1 MSNRKL
7 RKKTILLGIIFLV
20 TAIAA
25 AAILYAVS
33 PGLLAGRIEKDY
45 ASEQYQDALDRSIKL
60 MTWFPASREAREAA
74 YRIMQQIGDGYDKV
88 IIGQDFTFRSGS
100 GSGQTLVDR
109 ESFPNLYG
117 TLRQVADKQRN
128 VLWRWNMYERIGETA
143 LLIEDFPAA
152 EDFLLQAL
160 EGFAAERSGGFR
172 QIQIYLTLT
181 ELQYALHNHEQAKVY
196 AELADSTAIRNPM
209 LKAEA
214 KAWLG
219 MLLVEEEL
227 YTEAALLFEQAKQLV
242 HESLESLDSFEYPED
257 SESRDSS
264 EAQKSSRI
272 GSLPERAVANPEDQ
286 KAYSMAERGL
296 SYIEAAVGSAGL
308 TPEEVSAGFGQV
320 TVAVYRFGRPLAGV
334 EALLRPEAHSGSYS
348 SRMFDTGTYRTS
360 ESGKDGE
367 IDFSR
372 VEPGKYDLIFRFDP
386 DALEDVGAFQI
397 PDTVEV
403 EEGDSLDLSV
413 DLNAKVMIIEP
424 REPVELAYGEQLSM
438 HWEPYP
444 EADYYGIH
452 AVYYYGEGDDGDG
465 DGGVDGVRDNRFTS
479 SVGTVIRKVSNNSL
493 SIDTAAADDHTRIG
507 IFSPDRV
514 YPAAVIG
521 LFHPGALLSL
531 RVSAYTRTGHLLSDS
546 EGLIYNPDAVYPLWE
561 ITEPADPSLLSAGDR
576 LLLAGAYEEALE
588 VYRKAAEAGDIEA
601 LASAEALERSLNF
614 NITD

>member
-7 RKKTILLGIIFLV
+7 RKKTILLGIVFLV

-25 AAILYAVS
+25 AVILYAVS

-117 TLRQVADKQRN
+117 TLRQVADRQRN
-128 VLWRWNMYERIGETA
+128 MLWRWNMYERIGETA

-152 EDFLLQAL
+152 EEFLLQAL
-160 EGFAAERSGGFR
+160 DGFEEERSGGFR

-196 AELADSTAIRNPM
+196 AALADSTAIQNPM

-219 MLLVEEEL
+219 MLLVEEER
-227 YTEAALLFEQAKQLV
+227 YTEAALLFEQAKELV
-242 HESLESLDSFEYPED
+242 HESLESLESLDSFEYPED

-264 EAQKSSRI
+264 EAQKSSGT

-296 SYIEAAVGSAGL
+296 KFIEAAVGSAGL

-348 SRMFDTGTYRTS
+348 SRMFDTGAYRTS
-360 ESGKDGE
+360 ESGNDGV
-367 IDFSR
+367 IAFSR

-403 EEGDSLDLSV
+403 EAGDSLELSV
-413 DLNAKVMIIEP
+413 DLNTKVMIIEP

-452 AVYYYGEGDDGDG
+452 AVYYYGESDG
-465 DGGVDGVRDNRFTS
+465 DGGVDGVRDHRFTS

-493 SIDTAAADDHTRIG
+493 SIDTASADDHTRIG

-576 LLLAGAYEEALE
+576 LLLAGAYAEALE

-601 LASAEALERSLNF
+601 LASADALERSLDF